1 MNTDTP
7 HRFSQTAVVLHWIVG
22 LAVITMLAVGIYM
35 AQTETR
41 GLYPL
46 HKSFGVLIFFIAA
59 ARVAWRSKHGWPV
72 RVAQFKPS
80 EQQLAKI
87 GHYVLLIGTL
97 LMPISGFLM
106 SSFGGTGVAVSGF
119 EIVAR
124 NPDPANPG
132 KVRAHNTA
140 VAAYAKGVHSW
151 LGYLLVAVV
160 ALHGAGAYKRH
171 RIYKKGVLWR
181 MLGARI

>member
-1 MNTDTP
+1 
-7 HRFSQTAVVLHWIVG
+7 
-22 LAVITMLAVGIYM
+22 
-35 AQTETR
+35 
-41 GLYPL
+41 
-46 HKSFGVLIFFIAA
+46 
-59 ARVAWRSKHGWPV
+59 
-72 RVAQFKPS
+72 
-80 EQQLAKI
+80 
-87 GHYVLLIGTL
+87 
-97 LMPISGFLM
+97 M